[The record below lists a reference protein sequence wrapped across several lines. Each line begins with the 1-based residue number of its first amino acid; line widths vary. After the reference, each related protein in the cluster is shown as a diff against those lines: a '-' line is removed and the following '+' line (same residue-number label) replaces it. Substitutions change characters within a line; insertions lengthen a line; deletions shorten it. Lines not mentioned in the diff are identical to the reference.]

1 MKYLFIL
8 LVASAFAA
16 CNNTDQAPKVDKA
29 MAINDKANYTT
40 IEWLDSTTQD
50 IGKIDQGQTVE
61 ILWHFRNSGNKP
73 LIIANVR
80 PGCGC
85 TGAEGP
91 TEPIAPGKEG
101 VITAKFNSQNYPGTQ
116 HKVVYVKA
124 NNSNHNSGDEDILN
138 FTVNV
143 IPPK

>member
-1 MKYLFIL
+1 MKYLFIFL
-8 LVASAFAA
+8 MASTFVA
-16 CNNTDQAPKVDKA
+16 CNNADQPATAASIDKEK
-29 MAINDKANYTT
+29 AINDKANYTT

-50 IGKIDQGQTVE
+50 IGKIEQGQTVE

-73 LIIANVR
+73 LIVANVR

-101 VITAKFNSQNYPGTQ
+101 VIKAKFNSQNYPGTQ
-116 HKVVYVKA
+116 HKVVYV
-124 NNSNHNSGDEDILN
+124 
-138 FTVNV
+138 
-143 IPPK
+143 